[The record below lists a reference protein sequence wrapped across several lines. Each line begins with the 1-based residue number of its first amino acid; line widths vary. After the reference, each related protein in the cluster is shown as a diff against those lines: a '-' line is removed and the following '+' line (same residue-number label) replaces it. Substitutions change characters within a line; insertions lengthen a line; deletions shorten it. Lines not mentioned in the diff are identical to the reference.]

1 MFAGKWG
8 FPASICWAS
17 CEKKAGRFDL
27 IAIIENRLEQDAYAV
42 ARWMAQMN
50 QRGVLGSYF
59 TPPLS
64 VEERVLAAREG
75 WIFGVV

>member
-1 MFAGKWG
+1 MVIVPSSLSTA
-8 FPASICWAS
+8 
-17 CEKKAGRFDL
+17 D
-27 IAIIENRLEQDAYAV
+27 EQDAYAV

-64 VEERVLAAREG
+64 DEERVLAAREG
-75 WIFGVV
+75 WIFGVVWGWASPS